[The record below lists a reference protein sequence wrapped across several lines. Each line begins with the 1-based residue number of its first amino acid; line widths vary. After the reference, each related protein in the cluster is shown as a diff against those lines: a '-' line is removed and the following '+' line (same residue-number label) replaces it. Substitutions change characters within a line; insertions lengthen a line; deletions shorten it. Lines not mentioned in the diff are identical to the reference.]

1 MIIPQISLLWIVLGL
16 FSIERNSREIWDG
29 GNRLQKELQPDAWRD
44 ERFPHGFLLTETLR
58 GATWR
63 VSRIT
68 GKPLRASLAPW
79 ADILSVNYFNLLG
92 QVPQTC
98 GTNFSELLLLLLLSC
113 FSRVRLCV
121 TP

>member
-1 MIIPQISLLWIVLGL
+1 MQ
-16 FSIERNSREIWDG
+16 
-29 GNRLQKELQPDAWRD
+29 
-44 ERFPHGFLLTETLR
+44 TETLH

-63 VSRIT
+63 VSRIA
-68 GKPLRASLAPW
+68 GKPLRASLEPW

-113 FSRVRLCV
+113 FSGVQLCA